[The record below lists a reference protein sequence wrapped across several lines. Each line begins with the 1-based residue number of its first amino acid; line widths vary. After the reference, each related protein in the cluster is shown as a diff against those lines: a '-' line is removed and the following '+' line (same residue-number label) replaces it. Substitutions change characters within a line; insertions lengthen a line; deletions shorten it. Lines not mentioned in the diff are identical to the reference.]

1 MKAMPK
7 AIRYI
12 FTSLFLTAFLSAT
25 PPTPAQE
32 SAPDSPSGSAADL
45 RITPRLG
52 VGYSTSG
59 AGYDG
64 FGRFEGFVP
73 LLQTPGSTLTFL
85 EGRLLLDNGAH
96 LGGNLL
102 LGHRFYSQETNRIF
116 GGYFAYDS
124 RETGESTFH
133 QLGLGLESL
142 GEVWDVRLNGY
153 LPIGDTRQTVE
164 ERVFDTGLQLSNLSF
179 QDNFLVVEGRRERRE
194 VRRLEAAMGGFDLE
208 AGARIARLG
217 STGDLRG
224 YGGLYYYDGAGTDGS
239 LGWRLRLEAR
249 PTDALSLGLA
259 VQEDE
264 IFGTNVVFNLGAT
277 FPGTRP
283 SEASDRNSVIARMG
297 ESVGRTASIAVDVQ
311 EEVGDSFVEQIIER
325 ATNLDTGEP
334 YFFQQ
339 VDLQAVGGD
348 GTAETP
354 FGTVEAALAASGA
367 NQIVYVQGTSPP
379 EIPGFTI
386 PDGVSV
392 LSAAPVQQI
401 ETVEFG
407 LVQLPQSGSGNFPR
421 VRGTVTMGN
430 DTVLSGFAIA
440 SETGAAIV
448 ASNINNTEIR
458 DNTITSSAQA
468 GILIQ
473 NTAGTVTLTDNVVT
487 GNGVSALTAIGANN
501 ITLTGGS
508 LTSTNSESNGIFLS
522 DVNGTVAINNSPIAI
537 SEAGEDGIFLQ
548 NINGTVEVSNSAIAI
563 ANSTESGIEATNVT
577 GTVNLTAISGSQ
589 ITTNGT
595 EAGINLNESTG
606 SVNLSGFEVSS
617 TGGAVIE
624 GTNVNNVAI
633 ANSTLTSSNS
643 ATNGISLDGVTG
655 QFDVSNSTITID
667 NPTNNGIAAT
677 GVSGTVNLEANA
689 GSQITTNTTEAG
701 INLSESEGSVN
712 LSGFEVSSTGGAV
725 IEGTNVNNVA
735 IANSTLTS
743 SNSATNGISL
753 DGVTGEFDVSNST
766 ITIDN
771 PTNNGIAATGV
782 SGTVNLEANAGSQI
796 ITTNADTA
804 GISVAESTGSVNLSG
819 FAVSSTG
826 GAALEA
832 ITVNNLGINNS
843 TLTSIN
849 ATTPGILLD
858 TVSGDVEISNSTI
871 AITNPL
877 DNVNGISVANVTGDV
892 NIAANQ
898 GSEITEANI
907 GVALENSPGAIAISG
922 LRISDTQ
929 ASGIFGTNLA
939 NVTLQNNEIDRANGQ
954 GIALE
959 NITDGT
965 VAIADNTITDTVAI
979 DELSGQGIRLVEV
992 TGTVEITGN
1001 TITGT
1006 EGIVVNFPMAG
1017 VIGSGQGIAIANTT
1031 GNIDLTI
1038 SGNNQI
1044 SENFNDG
1051 ILIGLIEDA
1060 TANLTILG
1068 NTFASN
1074 GGNAPVRGDG
1084 IGIGLEQSATAT
1096 LTIAEN
1102 IFSNNFDEGIDIRL
1116 GLLDALLPDPTE
1128 PQLDGAIENNTITG
1142 NGGNGVQ
1149 ATVAN
1154 GNDSNLCLRL
1164 LNNTASGNGG
1174 TDFPLSAVVG
1184 TFRLEPLAG
1193 NVGTVMTTGVTP
1205 VAAGTC
1211 AVP

>member
-1 MKAMPK
+1 
-7 AIRYI
+7 
-12 FTSLFLTAFLSAT
+12 
-25 PPTPAQE
+25 
-32 SAPDSPSGSAADL
+32 
-45 RITPRLG
+45 
-52 VGYSTSG
+52 
-59 AGYDG
+59 
-64 FGRFEGFVP
+64 
-73 LLQTPGSTLTFL
+73 
-85 EGRLLLDNGAH
+85 
-96 LGGNLL
+96 
-102 LGHRFYSQETNRIF
+102 
-116 GGYFAYDS
+116 
-124 RETGESTFH
+124 
-133 QLGLGLESL
+133 
-142 GEVWDVRLNGY
+142 
-153 LPIGDTRQTVE
+153 
-164 ERVFDTGLQLSNLSF
+164 
-179 QDNFLVVEGRRERRE
+179 
-194 VRRLEAAMGGFDLE
+194 
-208 AGARIARLG
+208 
-217 STGDLRG
+217 
-224 YGGLYYYDGAGTDGS
+224 
-239 LGWRLRLEAR
+239 
-249 PTDALSLGLA
+249 
-259 VQEDE
+259 
-264 IFGTNVVFNLGAT
+264 
-277 FPGTRP
+277 
-283 SEASDRNSVIARMG
+283 
-297 ESVGRTASIAVDVQ
+297 
-311 EEVGDSFVEQIIER
+311 
-325 ATNLDTGEP
+325 
-334 YFFQQ
+334 
-339 VDLQAVGGD
+339 
-348 GTAETP
+348 
-354 FGTVEAALAASGA
+354 
-367 NQIVYVQGTSPP
+367 VQGTSPP

-595 EAGINLNESTG
+595 EAGINLNEST
-606 SVNLSGFEVSS
+606 
-617 TGGAVIE
+617 
-624 GTNVNNVAI
+624 
-633 ANSTLTSSNS
+633 
-643 ATNGISLDGVTG
+643 
-655 QFDVSNSTITID
+655 
-667 NPTNNGIAAT
+667 
-677 GVSGTVNLEANA
+677 
-689 GSQITTNTTEAG
+689 
-701 INLSESEGSVN
+701 GSVN